1 MLNPFNG
8 VKMDENLATGVIGAG
23 SFVGESLISAL
34 LASEKSVV
42 AFSRDVKNRKIQEG
56 LVWAQWSEGGADL
69 SQILIAQCISVVP
82 IWILPFYFST
92 LENLGI
98 KRIVALSSTSRFTKV
113 NSSDAAEN
121 NLVKQLV
128 EGEEALKR
136 WADQKGVEWIIL
148 RPTLVYG
155 YARDKNITEIANF
168 VRKFGF
174 FPLLGKAKGLRQP
187 IYVDDVANA
196 CIKVLETVTV
206 KNNSY
211 NISGKEALPYREMVR
226 RVFEALDQRIIFLTI
241 PLIIFKFINRC
252 IKLLPRYRNWSFA
265 MVQRM
270 NMDLVFG
277 HGDAVR
283 DFGFVARG
291 FNLKRQ
297 DVMKNKKEIKND

>member
-1 MLNPFNG
+1 LLKPFNG
-8 VKMDENLATGVIGAG
+8 VKMNEDLAIGVIGVG
-23 SFVGESLISAL
+23 NFVGKSIISAL

-42 AFSRDVKNRKIQEG
+42 AFSRDVKDRKKQDG
-56 LVWAQWSEGGADL
+56 LVWVEWREGGGQL
-69 SQILIAQCISVVP
+69 PQISTTQCISVVP
-82 IWILPFYFST
+82 IWILPLYFPT
-92 LENLGI
+92 LENLGVR
-98 KRIVALSSTSRFTKV
+98 RIVALSSTSRFTKV
-113 NSSDAAEN
+113 NSSNVVEN
-121 NLVKQLV
+121 NLAKQLV

-168 VRKFGF
+168 IRTFGF

-187 IYVDDVANA
+187 IHVDDVANA
-196 CIKVLETVTV
+196 CVKVLETVTV
-206 KNNSY
+206 KNNAY
-211 NISGKEALPYREMVR
+211 NISGKEVLPYKEMIR
-226 RVFEALDQRIIFLTI
+226 RIFQALDQRILFLTI
-241 PLIIFKFINRC
+241 PLMIFKLISRC

-265 MVQRM
+265 MAQRM

-291 FNLKRQ
+291 FNLRRQ
-297 DVMKNKKEIKND
+297 DVIKNKKEM